1 MLDMA
6 HNLRHRRTS
15 DPRDRF
21 FAVRGLMEDLQPGDF
36 EPDYSESVEET
47 YERFTKSMSV
57 NEGRP
62 FWASSDERVDCEA
75 SLLVDSLST
84 PTPLTLYPPALKVSA
99 SKIGVGGEWKVSLSI
114 DLTLL

>member
-57 NEGRP
+57 NE
-62 FWASSDERVDCEA
+62 ER
-75 SLLVDSLST
+75 SLSMDHPDT
-84 PTPLTLYPPALKVSA
+84 
-99 SKIGVGGEWKVSLSI
+99 KIAISQATV
-114 DLTLL
+114 